1 MIQHVKIVIEQP
13 RRRWPGTF
21 EAYSIFVLAGAA
33 VYIPLSYVSSSVE
46 VPTSV
51 LRIFGAACPLCG
63 GTRAVTAFCLGRFET
78 ALIYNPLAIAIFL
91 LMAYSALSYF
101 FMVLPFGKRP
111 VLLTTPR
118 EGFLLKSLV
127 IAAFLANWVYVLYAG
142 MYRVPL
148 AL

>member
-1 MIQHVKIVIEQP
+1 MKIVVEHP
-13 RRRWPGTF
+13 SKRWPGTF

-33 VYIPLSYVSSSVE
+33 IFIPLSLAGSSVE
-46 VPTSV
+46 VPSSV

-78 ALIYNPLAIAIFL
+78 ALIYNPLALVIFL

-101 FMVLPFGKRP
+101 LLVLPLGKRP
-111 VLLTTPR
+111 VLLTTER

-148 AL
+148 SL

>member
-1 MIQHVKIVIEQP
+1 MKIVVEHP
-13 RRRWPGTF
+13 PKRWPGTF
-21 EAYSIFVLAGAA
+21 EAYSILVLAGAA
-33 VYIPLSYVSSSVE
+33 VVIPLSYAGSSVE
-46 VPTSV
+46 IPSSV

-78 ALIYNPLAIAIFL
+78 ALIYNPLALAIFL

-101 FMVLPFGKRP
+101 LLVLPLGKRP
-111 VLLTTPR
+111 VLMTTAR